1 MSTTKYP
8 VHLAEETDDE
18 KLLKEKSSCCST
30 YSTIF
35 WTLFILVLV
44 VIGSILFYRYLD
56 PRYSKLR
63 AGSSSSTTIKAAE
76 IPSTIT
82 EISSDVL
89 TGLNSL

>member
-35 WTLFILVLV
+35 WTLFILVMVAIISL
-44 VIGSILFYRYLD
+44 LLYKYLG
-56 PRYSKLR
+56 RKYSPLR
-63 AGSSSSTTIKAAE
+63 AGSSATTVKAAE